1 MDLFQKCYEYTTAKE
16 AIAAGI
22 YPYFHYL
29 ESGQDTEVIMEGH
42 HIIMIGSNNYQGLTS
57 DKRVVEAAKDAR
69 LRYGTGCSGYR
80 FLNGTLKL
88 HIKLEEKLAEF

>member
-57 DKRVVEAAKDAR
+57 DKRVVEAAKDAL
-69 LRYGTGCSGYR
+69 LRYGTGCSGSR
-80 FLNGTLKL
+80 F
-88 HIKLEEKLAEF
+88 